1 MKALKDSIILVT
13 KKSDEVKS
21 SFERLEKLCRKI
33 IFLPTIKIVPTL
45 NSNDDQLIRNKI
57 NEYDYL
63 IFTSA
68 NAVNVFLDYYKNIIE
83 SLDKIKVVAIGKSTA
98 KKCKEYGI
106 NVEIIPETF
115 SANGLLNIFRKENIH
130 GKNIL
135 IPGSA
140 ISRNELRDELQ
151 RLGAN
156 VDFIPIYDVHIN
168 YDYKKEL
175 DEIKNNQ
182 PDIFAFTSPS
192 SFHNFLKLMNIAE
205 PSDYFFQKT
214 ICAIG
219 NTTEEAITKYGLN
232 VNVVPQ
238 NFSIEHLVDAL
249 IKFYELQ
256 KNIA

>member
-21 SFERLEKLCRKI
+21 SFEHLEKLCRKI

-45 NSNDDQLIRNKI
+45 NSNDDQLIRNRI

-68 NAVNVFLDYYKNIIE
+68 NAVKVFLDYYKNIIDF
-83 SLDKIKVVAIGKSTA
+83 DKVKVVAIGKSTA
-98 KKCKEYGI
+98 KKCKDYGI
-106 NVEIIPETF
+106 NVEIIPDTF
-115 SANGLLNIFRKENIH
+115 SANGLLNIFKEENIH
-130 GKNIL
+130 EKNIL

-151 RLGAN
+151 RFGAN
-156 VDFIPIYDVHIN
+156 VDFIPIYDVQIN
-168 YDYKKEL
+168 HDYKKEL